1 MVKVEITKSNRN
13 NKRFQAVFI
22 DDKTGKK
29 LKTTQFGLKN
39 PKIGTYIDHQNDKL
53 KENYLKRHKKN
64 ENWNDFMSAG
74 SLSRYILWNKKTYQE
89 SLDNYKKLFKLK

>member
-13 NKRFQAVFI
+13 DKRFQAVFYG
-22 DDKTGKK
+22 DDNKK
-29 LKTTQFGLKN
+29 IKTTQFGLKN
-39 PKIGTYIDHQNDKL
+39 PKIGTYIDHKNDKL

-74 SLSRYILWNKKTYQE
+74 SLSRYILWNKKTFQE
-89 SLDNYKKLFKLK
+89 SLNDYKRIFKLK

>member
-13 NKRFQAVFI
+13 DKRFQAVFT

-29 LKTTQFGLKN
+29 IKTTQFGLKN
-39 PKIGTYIDHQNDKL
+39 PKIGTFIDHKDKKI

-64 ENWNDFMSAG
+64 ENWNDFESAG
-74 SLSRYILWNKKTYQE
+74 SLSRYILWNKPTFQE
-89 SLDNYKKLFKLK
+89 SLNDYKRIFKLK

>member
-13 NKRFQAVFI
+13 NKRFQAVFY
-22 DDKTGKK
+22 DDDNKK
-29 LKTTQFGLKN
+29 IKTTQFGLKN
-39 PKIGTYIDHQNDKL
+39 PKIGTYIDHKNDKL

-74 SLSRYILWNKKTYQE
+74 SLSRYILWNKKTFQD
-89 SLDNYKKLFKLK
+89 SLNDYKKIFKLK

>member
-13 NKRFQAVFI
+13 DKRFQAVFT
-22 DDKTGKK
+22 DDDNKK
-29 LKTTQFGLKN
+29 IKTTQFGLKN
-39 PKIGTYIDHQNDKL
+39 PKIGTYIDHKNDKL

-74 SLSRYILWNKKTYQE
+74 SLSRYILWNKKTFQD
-89 SLDNYKKLFKLK
+89 SLNDYKKIFKLK